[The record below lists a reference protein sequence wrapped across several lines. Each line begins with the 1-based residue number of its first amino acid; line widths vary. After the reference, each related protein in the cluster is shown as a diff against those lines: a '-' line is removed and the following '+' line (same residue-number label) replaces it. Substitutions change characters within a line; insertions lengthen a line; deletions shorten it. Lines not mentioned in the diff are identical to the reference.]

1 MGLFVRA
8 RVAKAILVVS
18 SMCLACGCQVA
29 DKSDS
34 IRSKNVVLVLPGI
47 DGAGPWYNSLTGG
60 LKEGGD
66 EVHLVHWGMPLL
78 FLANLTFPVI
88 HSAAER
94 GLAQRI
100 RQERAEHP
108 DGRITLVGHSAGCG
122 VILQALARLETG
134 LQVETVVLLAPAVSE
149 DYDLAPAI
157 SHTRGTVHVF
167 YSSHDQMLLS
177 TCVTGTYDHVFS
189 NSGGLNG
196 FALTERL
203 AATARVHLIQH
214 AYDPAWKT
222 LGCEGGHFGWRSKPF
237 VEQVLVP
244 LMEERPSRA
253 AIAKSPELGAG
264 T

>member
-1 MGLFVRA
+1 MAV
-8 RVAKAILVVS
+8 VVVVS
-18 SMCLACGCQVA
+18 LCMVCGCQLA
-29 DKSDS
+29 GKSDS
-34 IRSKNVVLVLPGI
+34 IRSTNVVLVLPGI
-47 DGAGPWYNSLTGG
+47 DGAGPWYNSLIGG

-66 EVHLVHWGMPLL
+66 DVELVSWGTPLM
-78 FLANLTFPVI
+78 FFANLMFPAI
-88 HSAAER
+88 HGPAER
-94 GLAQRI
+94 NLAERI
-100 RQERAEHP
+100 RRERAEHP
-108 DGRITLVGHSAGCG
+108 DGRIILVGHSAGCG

-149 DYDLAPAI
+149 KYDLAPAI

-167 YSSHDQMLLS
+167 YSSHDQMLPS

-203 AATARVHLIQH
+203 PAMAREHLDQH
-214 AYDPAWKT
+214 PYDPAWKK

-244 LMEERPSRA
+244 LVEERPARA
-253 AIAKSPELGAG
+253 AITKSPELGAG